1 MKPVKL
7 LRILLKT
14 TKLKKKNPK
23 NSPLLIILNILD
35 LMIRKKTKEI
45 NKKNKNKNKT
55 HYLIL
60 KASRNI

>member
-14 TKLKKKNPK
+14 TKLRKKNPK

-45 NKKNKNKNKT
+45 NKNKNKT